1 MDENPQRIAGSWDAG
16 DMGCGE
22 LLIHLAVRMR
32 ALAPGQ
38 IFELHAQDSGA
49 VEDIPSWCRL
59 TGHTLEY
66 AQHPVYRIRR
76 RNN

>member
-1 MDENPQRIAGSWDAG
+1 MHDDSRTVDDKWDAG

-22 LLIHLAVRMR
+22 LLIHLAGRMR

-38 IFELHAQDSGA
+38 IFELRAQDPGA

-59 TGHTLEY
+59 TGHTLEC

-76 RNN
+76 RKN